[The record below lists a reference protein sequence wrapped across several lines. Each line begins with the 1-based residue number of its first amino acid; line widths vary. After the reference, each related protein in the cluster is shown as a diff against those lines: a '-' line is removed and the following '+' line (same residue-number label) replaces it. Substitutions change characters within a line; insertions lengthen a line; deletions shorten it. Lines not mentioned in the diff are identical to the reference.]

1 VPSFPSWNHYRQR
14 QLPRKLA
21 SAAESRHAGGVSRAM
36 PHEELHRHGE
46 TNARPRVASA
56 PALSALLVVGG
67 PALVALMASESR
79 IILREM
85 AVACGVLVSLA
96 GLTMAR
102 GLRISRLFALAGLV
116 LGLWTAR
123 PVLMRAPDF
132 MLLFA
137 VIAVAIS
144 SALWHS
150 RVDEHESSLRTT
162 LTTPAAVQSGAV
174 CAAAVWMA
182 LAIGESSYPRAV
194 RLAAATC
201 LTLPSA
207 FLVGWVVRS
216 LRGGGRSA
224 ILPLACLLAGL
235 ALAWGLAAQPVWA
248 LTAWAVGLGLAV
260 PFLRSRDDAESVWG
274 ILLEHPARLIVST
287 FAALCMFGTLVLAL
301 PASSTTGHSL
311 GLLNAAF
318 TAVSAVCVTGLIV
331 VDTASAFT
339 GLGQAAILLLIQVG
353 GLGIM
358 TFYTVTLRALGRRL
372 GLRHELILTD
382 VAQVDGQSSLYRALG
397 LVLGLTVAIELCGAV
412 VLCACFVRQ
421 GLDWPAAAWRGI
433 FTAVSAFCN
442 AGFALET
449 SSLMA
454 HQRWPLIL
462 AIVGVLAVLG
472 GLAPPVVSSLPALLR
487 RRALPLQTELVWWMT
502 ILLFAAGFLVYLAF
516 EWSHSLVGLP
526 WWHKL
531 SNAAFQ
537 SAMRTAGFNSVDM
550 AATHPAT
557 QVFMI
562 ALMFIGGSPG
572 GTAGGIKTTT
582 AALLILAVMASL
594 RGRLDVTV
602 LRRRIVHTSV
612 YRAAAVATVGVLS
625 AVAVL
630 LALMLTQRLP
640 PEMAT
645 FEAVS
650 ALATVGLSTGGTAL
664 LDGVGKVII
673 MLAMFV
679 GRVGPLTLFLLLG
692 EYREGRRWQFPD
704 AEVDVG

>member
-1 VPSFPSWNHYRQR
+1 MWS
-14 QLPRKLA
+14 
-21 SAAESRHAGGVSRAM
+21 
-36 PHEELHRHGE
+36 
-46 TNARPRVASA
+46 
-56 PALSALLVVGG
+56 
-67 PALVALMASESR
+67 
-79 IILREM
+79 
-85 AVACGVLVSLA
+85 
-96 GLTMAR
+96 
-102 GLRISRLFALAGLV
+102 
-116 LGLWTAR
+116 
-123 PVLMRAPDF
+123 
-132 MLLFA
+132 
-137 VIAVAIS
+137 
-144 SALWHS
+144 
-150 RVDEHESSLRTT
+150 
-162 LTTPAAVQSGAV
+162 
-174 CAAAVWMA
+174 
-182 LAIGESSYPRAV
+182 
-194 RLAAATC
+194 
-201 LTLPSA
+201 
-207 FLVGWVVRS
+207 
-216 LRGGGRSA
+216 
-224 ILPLACLLAGL
+224 
-235 ALAWGLAAQPVWA
+235 
-248 LTAWAVGLGLAV
+248 
-260 PFLRSRDDAESVWG
+260 
-274 ILLEHPARLIVST
+274 ILLEHPARLIAAT
-287 FAALCMFGTLVLAL
+287 FAGLCVFGTLVLAL

-318 TAVSAVCVTGLIV
+318 TAVSAACVTGLVV

-339 GLGQAAILLLIQVG
+339 TLGQAAILLLIQVG

-358 TFYTVTLRALGRRL
+358 TFYTVALRALGRRL
-372 GLRHELILTD
+372 GLRHELVLTE
-382 VAQVDGQSSLYRALG
+382 VAQVDGQASLYRAFV
-397 LVLGLTVAIELCGAV
+397 LVLGLTFAIELCGAAA
-412 VLCACFVRQ
+412 LCACFARQ
-421 GLDWPAAAWRGI
+421 GLDLPAAAWRAL

-449 SSLMA
+449 TSLMA
-454 HQRWPLIL
+454 HQRWPLVL
-462 AIVGVLAVLG
+462 AIVGFLIVLG
-472 GLAPPVVSSLPALLR
+472 GLAPGVVGSLPALLR
-487 RRALPLQTELVWWMT
+487 REVLPLQTRIVWWMT
-502 ILLFAAGFLVYLAF
+502 ILLSGTGFVVYLAF
-516 EWSHSLVGLP
+516 EWSHSLGELP

-537 SAMRTAGFNSVDM
+537 SVTLRTAGFNSVDM

-602 LRRRIVHTSV
+602 FRRRIVHTSI

-625 AVAVL
+625 AVAVV

-664 LDGVGKVII
+664 LDGIGKVIV

-692 EYREGRRWQFPD
+692 EHREHRQWQFPD

>member
-1 VPSFPSWNHYRQR
+1 
-14 QLPRKLA
+14 
-21 SAAESRHAGGVSRAM
+21 VSRAM
-36 PHEELHRHGE
+36 PHEELDRHAE
-46 TNARPRVASA
+46 LNARPRVASA
-56 PALSALLVVGG
+56 PALSALLVTGG
-67 PALVALMASESR
+67 PALVALLASESR
-79 IILREM
+79 IILREQ
-85 AVACGVLVSLA
+85 AVACGALVSLA
-96 GLTMAR
+96 GLTLAR
-102 GLRISRLFALAGLV
+102 GLRISRLLALAGLV
-116 LGLWTAR
+116 LGLWAAS

-132 MLLFA
+132 VLLFA

-150 RVDEHESSLRTT
+150 RVGENEASLLTT

-182 LAIGESSYPRAV
+182 LAIGESSYPRVV

-207 FLVGWVVRS
+207 FLVGWAFRS

-235 ALAWGLAAQPVWA
+235 ALAFGLSAQPVWA
-248 LTAWAVGLGLAV
+248 LTAWAGGLALAV
-260 PFLRSRDDAESVWG
+260 PFVQSRDDAESVWG
-274 ILLEHPARLIVST
+274 ILLEHPARLIVAT
-287 FAALCMFGTLVLAL
+287 FAGLCMFGTLVLAL

-318 TAVSAVCVTGLIV
+318 TAVSAACVTGLIV

-339 GLGQAAILLLIQVG
+339 SLGQAAILLLIQVG
-353 GLGIM
+353 GLGMM
-358 TFYTVTLRALGRRL
+358 TFYTVALRALGRRL
-372 GLRHELILTD
+372 GLRHELVLTD
-382 VAQVDGQSSLYRALG
+382 VAQVDGQASLYRALG
-397 LVLGLTVAIELCGAV
+397 LVLGLTVAIELCGAA

-421 GLDWPAAAWRGI
+421 GLDWPAAVWRGL

-462 AIVGVLAVLG
+462 GIVGVLIVLG

-487 RRALPLQTELVWWMT
+487 RQALPLQIQLVWWMT
-502 ILLFAAGFLVYLAF
+502 ILLLAAGFLVYLAF
-516 EWSHSLVGLP
+516 EWSHSLGGLP

-537 SAMRTAGFNSVDM
+537 SVTLRTAGFNSVDM

-625 AVAVL
+625 AGAVV

-692 EYREGRRWQFPD
+692 EYRERRRWQFPD
-704 AEVDVG
+704 AQVDVG